1 MQAHPFLSEESQ
13 EIWAFF
19 APEGEGEGRGSVR
32 NCGGARQQERV
43 SLREMFLEMPPTWHP
58 QKGPCVSYD
67 ENENT
72 IDLEFFSPYYFCDA
86 AV

>member
-1 MQAHPFLSEESQ
+1 
-13 EIWAFF
+13 
-19 APEGEGEGRGSVR
+19 
-32 NCGGARQQERV
+32 
-43 SLREMFLEMPPTWHP
+43 MFLEMPQTWHP
-58 QKGPCVSYD
+58 QKGLCVSYD